1 MKIDQTLGR
10 YQIKEFLGR
19 GGYADVYRAEDTVLG
34 RTVALKVLQSGR
46 IADSGAF
53 ARFIQEAKV
62 GAQLQHPHIAWV
74 WDIGDSDGFYYIAM
88 RYVNGPALNKKL
100 KESSVEWEA
109 AKIIFAQLASGLQ
122 FAHDNGFIHRD
133 IKPQNILISEEDGAV
148 LTDFGLV
155 KAMASSIVSTQ
166 TNAIVGTPDYIA
178 PEIWEEAPASTTS
191 DQYALACV
199 FLEIITGHSFFSASN
214 SPAIMRKHFK
224 PRDFSNLEAN
234 VPDAFLA
241 ILNKALDPDPA
252 ERFNSIT
259 EMAEAIETISILE
272 TVDEIFPEQSSE
284 SEIVPVDED
293 IESSQEVVT
302 PQPIAAQK
310 ADIQTDFEWID
321 IKPGIFKIG
330 PKKQAAKIKYSY
342 QISKYPI
349 TNAQYKVY
357 LDATPEISPP
367 DYWDHRHRIYP
378 PKLEFH
384 PVVMVSRED
393 ALRYCQWAAC
403 RLPTR
408 VEWERVARYTDGR
421 VFPWG
426 NKWRAGSFC
435 NSHEASIHRT
445 IPVDYFSSG
454 VSPEG
459 AWDLCG
465 NVWEWTMTIE
475 EQDRDLYFLCGG
487 SFLHDIEMIKAY
499 STIKNRSSFKYPTIG
514 FRVIKKV

>member
-19 GGYADVYRAEDTVLG
+19 GGYADVYRAEDTVLD

-46 IADSGAF
+46 ISDSSAF
-53 ARFIQEAKV
+53 ARFIQEARV
-62 GAQLQHPHIAWV
+62 GAKLQHPHIAWV

-88 RYVNGPALNKKL
+88 RYVDGVALNKKL
-100 KESSVEWEA
+100 KESTYEWEA
-109 AKIIFAQLASGLQ
+109 AKTVFSQLASGLQ

-133 IKPQNILISEEDGAV
+133 IKPQNILIGEEDGAV

-191 DQYALACV
+191 DQYSLACV
-199 FLEIITGHSFFSASN
+199 FLEVLTGQSFFSASN

-224 PRDFSNLEAN
+224 PRDFSNLGVS
-234 VPDAFLA
+234 VPDEFLVV
-241 ILNKALDPDPA
+241 LDKALDPDPA
-252 ERFNSIT
+252 ERFNSIM
-259 EMAEAIETISILE
+259 EMAEAIEKIEILDADAE
-272 TVDEIFPEQSSE
+272 DSLDQSAGR
-284 SEIVPVDED
+284 EIVPEDED
-293 IESSQEVVT
+293 IETPIEVVT
-302 PQPIAAQK
+302 EQPIVTQK
-310 ADIQTDFEWID
+310 ADIPVDLEWID

-330 PKKQAAKIKYSY
+330 PKKQAAKIKYSF

-349 TNAQYKVY
+349 TNAQYKVF
-357 LDATPEISPP
+357 LDANPEISPP
-367 DYWDHRHRIYP
+367 DYWDHHHRIYP
-378 PKLEFH
+378 PTLEFH

-393 ALRYCQWAAC
+393 ALGYCKWAGC

-408 VEWERVARYTDGR
+408 VEWERVARSTDGR

-435 NSHEASIHRT
+435 NSHEAGIQQTTSVISYPT
-445 IPVDYFSSG
+445 G
-454 VSPEG
+454 ATPEG

-465 NVWEWTMTIE
+465 NVWEWTMTTE

-487 SFLHDIEMIKAY
+487 SFLHEIEMIKAY

-514 FRVIKKV
+514 FRVIQKD